1 MSLKEQ
7 TMVDK
12 EFAKLSI
19 MKANLLQ
26 QEQTKE
32 VLDEIKEIDQKLKK
46 FSLEEQ
52 LANNNV

>member
-1 MSLKEQ
+1 MIDQ
-7 TMVDK
+7 

-32 VLDEIKEIDQKLKK
+32 ILDEIKEIDQKTRKI
-46 FSLEEQ
+46 FS
-52 LANNNV
+52 

>member
-1 MSLKEQ
+1 
-7 TMVDK
+7 MVDK

-32 VLDEIKEIDQKLKK
+32 VLDEIKEIDQKLEK

-52 LANNNV
+52 LAKNNV